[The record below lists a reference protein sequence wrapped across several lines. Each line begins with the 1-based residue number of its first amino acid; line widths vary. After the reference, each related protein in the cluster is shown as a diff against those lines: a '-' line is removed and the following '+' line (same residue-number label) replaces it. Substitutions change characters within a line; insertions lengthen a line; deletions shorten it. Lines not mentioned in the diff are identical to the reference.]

1 VDKLYRRAVAKFLQ
15 LPLIVGILV
24 FLPAG
29 TLEYWQAWLFT
40 GLFVGC
46 SLAITAYLAIVDPK
60 LLESRMNAGPGA
72 EKERSQK
79 IIVSFAL
86 ICFAALPVIAALDH
100 RFGWSH
106 VPPSV
111 VILGNAL
118 IVLSYVGFYF
128 VFRANRYGAA
138 TIQVS
143 EGQRVASTGAY
154 AVVRHPMYSW
164 ALLMTAGM
172 PLALGS
178 WWGLVMLVPTIA
190 GIVAR
195 LLAEERFLARNLPG
209 YAEYMQKVVYRLVPF
224 VW

>member
-1 VDKLYRRAVAKFLQ
+1 MDKLYRRAAAKFLQ
-15 LPLIVGILV
+15 LPLIVGIFV

-29 TLEYWQAWLFT
+29 TLDYWQAWLFT
-40 GLFVGC
+40 GVFVGC
-46 SLAITAYLAIVDPK
+46 SLVITAYLAIVDPK
-60 LLESRMNAGPGA
+60 LLESRMHAGPGA

-79 IIVSFAL
+79 IIVMFAL
-86 ICFAALPVIAALDH
+86 ICFAALPVISALDH

-106 VPPSV
+106 VPPAV

-138 TIQVS
+138 TIRVS
-143 EGQRVASTGAY
+143 EGQSVASTGPY

-164 ALLMTAGM
+164 ALLMTAAI

-178 WWGLVMLVPTIA
+178 WWGLLVLVPTIA
-190 GIVAR
+190 GLAAR
-195 LLAEERFLARNLPG
+195 LLDEERFLAKHLSG
-209 YAEYMQKVVYRLVPF
+209 YAEYMQKVRYRLLPF

>member
-1 VDKLYRRAVAKFLQ
+1 MDKLYRRAVAKFLQ

-40 GLFVGC
+40 AVFVGC

-60 LLESRMNAGPGA
+60 LLESRMNAGPAA

-79 IIVSFAL
+79 IIVTFAL
-86 ICFAALPVIAALDH
+86 ICFAALPVISALDQ

-106 VPPSV
+106 VPPFV

-138 TIQVS
+138 TIRVS
-143 EGQRVASTGAY
+143 EGQKVASTGPY

-164 ALLMTAGM
+164 ALLLTAGI

-178 WWGLVMLVPTIA
+178 WWGLVMLGPTIA

-195 LLAEERFLARNLPG
+195 LLAEERYLAKHLPG
-209 YAEYMQKVVYRLVPF
+209 YAEYMQKVLYRLAPL